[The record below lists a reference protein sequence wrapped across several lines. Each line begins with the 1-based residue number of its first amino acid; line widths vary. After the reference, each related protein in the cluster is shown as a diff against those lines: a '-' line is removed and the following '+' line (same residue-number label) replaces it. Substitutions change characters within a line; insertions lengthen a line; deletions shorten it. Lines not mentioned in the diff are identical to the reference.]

1 MRYVSEILLFALL
14 AMFALL
20 TGCEDPELS
29 VGSLD
34 RKLPAPSL
42 KGSSPFSQNFEMQNY
57 VQVQGACD
65 SRLGL
70 IYISFDQQNWY
81 IPPTIPDMAGTSL
94 DASVVNDRDCSDGAF
109 DVYLT
114 ATDLESIWGVT
125 TDTRVNKIYIKAETL
140 IGDSETLTLVNS
152 NPDDGDSGSNNG
164 GVPATLALEK
174 NNPAGFAGSN
184 QCEPFRV
191 NVKTA
196 AGLYTQTSSDITVKL
211 EKKVA
216 GAIYP
221 AVAAYKTWADCF
233 YETNPITSLTILAG
247 TGGTDFLYKFP
258 AAPLNG
264 LFEFRLYDASSLTTD
279 ANYTSVTLRDSSA
292 GSIYRWLMVE
302 DQIHQLYKNTCY
314 PLKIRS
320 TQYNRA
326 VANDQFPGD
335 VQVGSSSANLKFY
348 TDASCSTQTSS
359 YSFGSYNSL
368 INAYVKY
375 VPSAGEA
382 ETIKSINLTLAGANS
397 SYSYDS
403 APIAVNID
411 ATNKSTAVT
420 LDIWGSYELTRQQC
434 QPYRI
439 ATINEYGTMMTA
451 TVPRTVNL
459 ATKES
464 NIGLFYL
471 DQTCSGS
478 SVTSTSIAVG
488 MTSTIVYF
496 KPTVATAGVYNFD
509 VSSAGLNSP
518 SRQMKVSLAAKQF
531 KIVPPAAGFVG
542 GCKPFMVYMTDDLGS
557 NYAATYSI
565 NFTFSLSL
573 TPFYANRAFAD
584 ASCTAPL
591 GSSVNIP
598 PGQFSGLIYVQTDG
612 FSGATNFTLMVH
624 GGYGLSGDT
633 VSGTFAP

>member
-20 TGCEDPELS
+20 TGCEDPELN

-81 IPPTIPDMAGTSL
+81 IPPTSPDISGTSL
-94 DASVVNDRDCSDGAF
+94 DASTANDRDCADGAF

-114 ATDLESIWGVT
+114 ATDLENIWGIT
-125 TDTRVNKIYIKAETL
+125 DDTRVTKIYIKAETL

-152 NPDDGDSGSNNG
+152 NPDEGEG
-164 GVPATLALEK
+164 GNTGGTPAKLTLEK
-174 NNPAGFAGSN
+174 NHPAGFAGSG

-191 NVKTA
+191 SVKTA
-196 AGLYTQTSSDITVKL
+196 AGLHTQTASDITVRL

-216 GAIYP
+216 GTVFSD
-221 AVAAYKTWADCF
+221 VAAYKTWADCF
-233 YETNPITSLTILAG
+233 YETNSITSLTILAG
-247 TGGTDFLYKFP
+247 TGGADFLYKFP
-258 AAPLNG
+258 VAPLNG
-264 LFEFRLYDASSLTTD
+264 VFEFRLYDSSSLTTD
-279 ANYTSVTLRDSSA
+279 SNYTSVTLRDSSGA
-292 GSIYRWLMVE
+292 STYRWLMVE

-326 VANDQFPGD
+326 VASDQFPGD
-335 VQVGSSSANLKFY
+335 VLVGSSSANLKFY
-348 TDASCSTQTSS
+348 TDSSCASQTTS

-382 ETIKSINLTLAGANS
+382 ETIKSINITLAGANS
-397 SYSYDS
+397 SYTYDS

-411 ATNKSTAVT
+411 TSAKSSPVT
-420 LDIWGSYELTRQQC
+420 LDIWGPYELTRQQC
-434 QPYRI
+434 QAYRV
-439 ATINEYGTMMTA
+439 AMINEYGTMMAA
-451 TVPRTVNL
+451 TGSPRTVNL
-459 ATKES
+459 ATKEN
-464 NIGLFYL
+464 NIGSFYL
-471 DQTCSGS
+471 DQTCSGGT
-478 SVTSTSIAVG
+478 VTSASIAVG

-496 KPTVATAGVYNFD
+496 KPTVTTAGVYNFD
-509 VSSAGLNSP
+509 VSSVGLNSP
-518 SRQMKVSLAAKQF
+518 SRQMKVSLAATQF
-531 KIVPPAAGFVG
+531 KISPPSAGYVG
-542 GCKPFMVYMTDDLGS
+542 SCKPFMVFMSDDLGT
-557 NYAATYSI
+557 NYTATY
-565 NFTFSLSL
+565 NMNLTFSLNLAPYYSD
-573 TPFYANRAFAD
+573 RVFAD

-591 GSSVNIP
+591 GGSVNIP
-598 PGQFSGLIYVQTDG
+598 SGQFSGLIYVKTDG
-612 FSGATNFTLMVH
+612 FAGATNVTLTVH
-624 GGYGLSGDT
+624 GSYGLNGDT
-633 VSGTFAP
+633 YSGTFSP